1 MVALHYNITLQ
12 HYITS
17 LTPRLQVADAM
28 SQRLVAKT
36 ESAKVIQQLET
47 AAHCNFSVHFLAGH
61 TAAGN
66 SRVVAAGFAP
76 LAHCSTLQ
84 GFGSLS
90 GRSGCRCITRCA
102 AL

>member
-12 HYITS
+12 HYITP

-47 AAHCNFSVHFLAGH
+47 AESWRQVSH
-61 TAAGN
+61 
-66 SRVVAAGFAP
+66 P
-76 LAHCSTLQ
+76 
-84 GFGSLS
+84 
-90 GRSGCRCITRCA
+90 
-102 AL
+102 